1 MHKALSG
8 LPTFDPEAFVWRIRD
23 WRPLMDGPGNDRVV
37 VEWCVTSGPK
47 VFVYPA
53 ARRSAGFDLAAG
65 ASHSHSD
72 ERWAD
77 FLEFDFVPK
86 VVEAL
91 AGAGFRPQV
100 VCADQRPVQTM
111 RQRRREIE
119 ARSREK
125 TGAAAH

>member
-1 MHKALSG
+1 MHKALTG
-8 LPTFDPEAFVWRIRD
+8 LPTLDPDSFAWRVRD
-23 WRPLMDGPGNDRVV
+23 WRPLMAGPGNDRVV

-53 ARRSAGFDLAAG
+53 ARRAAGFDLAEG
-65 ASHSHSD
+65 ASRTHSD

-77 FLEFDFVPK
+77 FLEFTFVPQ
-86 VVEAL
+86 VVAALQEA
-91 AGAGFRPQV
+91 GYKPQV

-125 TGAAAH
+125 TGAAPH